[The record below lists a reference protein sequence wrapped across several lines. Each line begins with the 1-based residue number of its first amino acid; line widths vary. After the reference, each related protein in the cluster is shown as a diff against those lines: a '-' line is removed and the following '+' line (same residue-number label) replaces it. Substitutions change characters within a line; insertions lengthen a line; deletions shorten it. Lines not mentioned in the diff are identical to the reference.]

1 MGQTTLESVG
11 CRGCEMSSG
20 IEIRKNERN
29 LFRNST
35 PSRWD
40 FVQFIS
46 ALLYSDGDHSL
57 EVGHFGPAFLVSV
70 HKYAVCVI
78 VYRDSLHFNC
88 T

>member
-1 MGQTTLESVG
+1 
-11 CRGCEMSSG
+11 MSSG

-29 LFRNST
+29 LFRKST

-57 EVGHFGPAFLVSV
+57 EVGHFGPAFFSF
-70 HKYAVCVI
+70 YA
-78 VYRDSLHFNC
+78 
-88 T
+88 

>member
-1 MGQTTLESVG
+1 MN
-11 CRGCEMSSG
+11 SG
-20 IEIRKNERN
+20 IEYEKDERN
-29 LFRNST
+29 LFRKSA

-57 EVGHFGPAFLVSV
+57 EVGRFGPAFLVSM

-78 VYRDSLHFNC
+78 AYGGLLHFNC
-88 T
+88 TYWTKK